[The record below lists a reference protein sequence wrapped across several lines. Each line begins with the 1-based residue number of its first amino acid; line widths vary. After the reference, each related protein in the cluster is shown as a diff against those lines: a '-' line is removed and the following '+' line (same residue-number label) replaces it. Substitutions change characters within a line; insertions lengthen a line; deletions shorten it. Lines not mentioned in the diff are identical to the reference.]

1 MSTPDVRQ
9 QTRRRSSP
17 PRRSRRV
24 VALTAAFVVMVLG
37 GVAGCSILGGDND
50 ESPTPAVAASHDRT
64 DERGGTIKALS
75 LGPVLSWDPQR
86 IGARDDA
93 AFAGRTF
100 LRTLTAYQPS
110 TDPRNQARLV
120 GDLATDTGTPNQA
133 LTSWSFTL
141 RDGIAWQDGSPV
153 TCEDVKYGISR
164 TFATSVITGG
174 STDAL
179 AVLAVPKLPDGRSVY
194 GGPYVTGAAAAAG
207 NAAYD
212 KAVVCRGTTITF
224 SLSAP
229 VSDFNEMVTQ
239 TAFSPV
245 KKSADKRGDGT
256 FEVFSSGPY
265 KLTTPWRASTGASWV
280 RNPHWKA
287 SSDEVRRAYPDRI
300 DYQEGIETQ
309 TVAQQIMADGENSR
323 AAVALGSAPPAIQQH
338 ISTVDALKERS
349 VTAGT
354 GLVDYLVPN
363 FKSPTFAKVQA
374 RQALAVATNR
384 EAYVTALGGG
394 STGRPATSLIPSVL
408 PAAHTSDPL
417 KSGKGG
423 NAGQAKVLLG
433 EAGLTIPVPIR
444 VAYRSSPVADKAM
457 ASLVAG
463 WTEAGF
469 APKLTPLKDEYF
481 TTIAQPGAATSYD
494 VFWSNWAPAWASAST
509 ILPALFDS
517 SINISSAGPGRDYGY
532 FNDATIN
539 AEIARI
545 NTIAN
550 RAEREKAWT
559 ALDVRIQT
567 LGGYIGLAE
576 RRAMYIAG
584 SDVRNLSANEVTG
597 GVVEFADI
605 AVRQ

>member
-1 MSTPDVRQ
+1 MSTLPARY
-9 QTRRRSSP
+9 R
-17 PRRSRRV
+17 PRPERGRLW
-24 VALTAAFVVMVLG
+24 ALTAAVVVVVMGGAVGCSVLG
-37 GVAGCSILGGDND
+37 GDDDTSA
-50 ESPTPAVAASHDRT
+50 TPAVTASHDRT
-64 DERGGTIKALS
+64 DERGGTLKALS

-93 AFAGRTF
+93 AFAGRTY

-110 TDPRNQARLV
+110 TDPGNQSRLV
-120 GDLATDTGTPNQA
+120 GDLATDAGTPNKE

-141 RDGIAWQDGSPV
+141 REGLAWEDGSPV
-153 TCEDVKYGISR
+153 TCEDLKYGISR

-179 AVLAVPKLPDGRSVY
+179 AVLAVPKQPDGSSVY
-194 GGPYVTGAAAAAG
+194 AGPYVAAKTAAAG
-207 NAAYD
+207 IAAYD

-224 SLSAP
+224 GLSAP

-239 TAFSPV
+239 SAFAPV
-245 KKSADKRGDGT
+245 KKSADKAADGT
-256 FEVFSSGPY
+256 FEVFSNGPY
-265 KLTTPWRASTGASWV
+265 KLSAPWRASTGGSWV

-287 SSDEVRRAYPDRI
+287 STDEVRRAFPDRI

-309 TVAQQIMADGENSR
+309 TVAQQIMADGDNSR
-323 AAVALGSAPPAIQQH
+323 SAVAMGSAPPAIQQH
-338 ISTVDALKERS
+338 ILTVDALKERS

-363 FKSPTFAKVQA
+363 LKSPTFASVEA

-394 STGRPATSLIPSVL
+394 ATGRPTPSLIPQAL
-408 PAAHTSDPL
+408 PAAHADDPL
-417 KSGKGG
+417 KAGNRG

-433 EAGLTIPVPIR
+433 KAGLTIPVPIK

-469 APKLTPLKDEYF
+469 APKLTPIKDEYF
-481 TTIAQPGAATSYD
+481 TTITQPAAATSYD
-494 VFWSNWAPAWASAST
+494 VFWSNWAPAWASAGT

-517 SINISSAGPGRDYGY
+517 SINITPAGPGRDYGY
-532 FNDATIN
+532 FNDAKIN
-539 AEIARI
+539 AEMARI
-545 NTIAN
+545 NTIAD
-550 RAEREKAWT
+550 RADREKAWT
-559 ALDVRIQT
+559 TLDVQIQT

-576 RRAMYIAG
+576 RRALYIAG

>member
-1 MSTPDVRQ
+1 M
-9 QTRRRSSP
+9 
-17 PRRSRRV
+17 
-24 VALTAAFVVMVLG
+24 G
-37 GVAGCSILGGDND
+37 GAAGCSILGGGDAD
-50 ESPTPAVAASHDRT
+50 SPSTPAVAATHDRT

-110 TDPRNQARLV
+110 TDTRNQARLV
-120 GDLATDTGTPNQA
+120 GDLATDTGTPNKD
-133 LTSWSFTL
+133 LTTWSFTL
-141 RDGIAWQDGSPV
+141 RDELAWEDGSPV

-164 TFATSVITGG
+164 SFATKVITGG

-179 AVLAVPKLPDGRSVY
+179 AVLNVPKLPDGTSVY
-194 GGPYVTGAAAAAG
+194 TGPYVTGQAAAAG
-207 NAAYD
+207 AAAYNS
-212 KAVVCRGTTITF
+212 AVTCRGMTITF
-224 SLSAP
+224 ALSAP

-239 TAFSPV
+239 AAFAPV
-245 KKSADKRGDGT
+245 KQSTDKAGDGT
-256 FEVFSSGPY
+256 FAVFSNGPY
-265 KLTTPWRASTGASWV
+265 KLSAPWRASTGGSWV

-287 SSDEVRRAYPDRI
+287 STDEVRRAFPDRI

-309 TVAQQIMADGENSR
+309 TVAQQIMADGDNSR
-323 AAVALGSAPPAIQQH
+323 SAVALGSAPPAIQQH
-338 ISTVDALKERS
+338 ILTVDALKERS

-363 FKSPTFAKVQA
+363 LKSATFATVEA

-394 STGRPATSLIPSVL
+394 TSGRPATSLIPEVL
-408 PAAHTSDPL
+408 PAAHESDPL
-417 KSGKGG
+417 KAGDGG
-423 NAGQAKVLLG
+423 DAGMAKVLLG
-433 EAGLTIPVPIR
+433 KAGLTIPVPIR

-469 APKLTPLKDEYF
+469 APTLTPLKDEYF
-481 TTIAQPGAATSYD
+481 TTIAQPAAASAYD

-517 SINISSAGPGRDYGY
+517 SINMSSAGPGRDYGY
-532 FNDATIN
+532 FNDVKIN
-539 AEIARI
+539 AEMARI
-545 NTIAN
+545 NTIPD
-550 RAEREKAWT
+550 RSEREKAWT
-559 ALDVRIQT
+559 ALDVRLQT
-567 LGGYIGLAE
+567 LGAYIGLAE
-576 RRAMYIAG
+576 RRALYIAG
-584 SDVRNLSANEVTG
+584 SDVRNLSANEVIG

>member
-1 MSTPDVRQ
+1 MSHHPA
-9 QTRRRSSP
+9 RRR
-17 PRRSRRV
+17 PRPGRGRV
-24 VALTAAFVVMVLG
+24 WAVTAAVVVVVMCG
-37 GVAGCSILGGDND
+37 AAGCSIFGGGDDNT
-50 ESPTPAVAASHDRT
+50 SATPAVTASHDRT
-64 DERGGTIKALS
+64 DERGGTVKALS

-110 TDPRNQARLV
+110 TDPRNQSRLV
-120 GDLATDTGTPNQA
+120 GDLATDTGTPNKE

-141 RDGIAWQDGSPV
+141 RDGLAWEDGTPV

-164 TFATSVITGG
+164 TFATEAITGG

-179 AVLAVPKLPDGRSVY
+179 AVLAVPKLPDGQSVFK
-194 GGPYVTGAAAAAG
+194 GPYVKDRTAAAG
-207 NAAYD
+207 IAAYD
-212 KAVVCRGTTITF
+212 TAVACRGATITF
-224 SLSAP
+224 DLSSP

-239 TAFSPV
+239 PAFAPV
-245 KKSADKRGDGT
+245 KKDKDKAGEGT
-256 FEVFSSGPY
+256 FEVFSNGPY
-265 KLTTPWRASTGASWV
+265 KLSAPWRASTGAVWV

-287 SSDEVRRAYPDRI
+287 ASDEVRRAFPDRI

-309 TVAQQIMADGENSR
+309 TVAQQIMADGDNSR
-323 AAVALGSAPPAIQQH
+323 SAVALGSAPPAIQQH
-338 ISTVDALKERS
+338 ILTVDALKERS
-349 VTAGT
+349 VTAAT

-363 FKSPTFAKVQA
+363 FKSPIFAKVEA

-384 EAYVTALGGG
+384 DAYVTALGGG
-394 STGRPATSLIPSVL
+394 TTGRPATSLIPGVL
-408 PAAHTSDPL
+408 PAAHDSDPL
-417 KSGKGG
+417 KSGD
-423 NAGQAKVLLG
+423 AGQAGEAKVLLG
-433 EAGLTIPVPIR
+433 KAGLTLPVPIR

-469 APKLTPLKDEYF
+469 APTLTPLKDEYF
-481 TTIAQPGAATSYD
+481 TTITQPAAATSYD

-517 SINISSAGPGRDYGY
+517 SINISAAGPGRDYGY
-532 FNDATIN
+532 FNDLTVN

-545 NTIAN
+545 NTIAD
-550 RAEREKAWT
+550 RTEREKAWT
-559 ALDVRIQT
+559 ALDVRLET
-567 LGGYIGLAE
+567 LGAYIGLAE
-576 RRAMYIAG
+576 RRALYIAG
-584 SDVRNLSANEVTG
+584 SDVRNLSANEVIG

-605 AVRQ
+605 AVNQ

>member
-1 MSTPDVRQ
+1 MSIPTKSHRPRSQ
-9 QTRRRSSP
+9 QRRFRAIVALF
-17 PRRSRRV
+17 V
-24 VALTAAFVVMVLG
+24 VAVLG
-37 GVAGCSILGGDND
+37 SAAGCSIVGGDED
-50 ESPTPAVAASHDRT
+50 DGARTPATTASHERT
-64 DERGGTIKALS
+64 DERGGTLKALS

-110 TDPRNQARLV
+110 TDPRNQSRLV
-120 GDLATDTGTPNQA
+120 GDLATDTGSPNKD

-141 RDGIAWQDGSPV
+141 RDGIAWEDGTPV
-153 TCEDVKYGISR
+153 TCADVKYGISR
-164 TFATSVITGG
+164 TFATEVVTGG

-179 AVLAVPKLPDGRSVY
+179 AVLALPKQPDGTPVY
-194 GGPYVTGAAAAAG
+194 AGPFVKTVAG
-207 NAAYD
+207 NPGPAAYD

-224 SLSAP
+224 TLSAP
-229 VSDFNEMVTQ
+229 VSDFNEMLTQ
-239 TAFSPV
+239 PAFAPV
-245 KKSADKRGDGT
+245 KKSADQAGDGT
-256 FEVFSSGPY
+256 FDVFSSGPY
-265 KLTTPWRASTGASWV
+265 KLSAPWRASTGGSWV
-280 RNPHWKA
+280 RNPHWK
-287 SSDEVRRAYPDRI
+287 SSTDEVRRALPDRI

-309 TVAQQIMADGENSR
+309 TVAQQIISDGDNSR

-338 ISTVDALKERS
+338 ILTVNALKERS

-363 FKSPTFAKVQA
+363 VKRKVFASVEA
-374 RQALAVATNR
+374 RQALSVATNR

-394 STGRPATSLIPSVL
+394 STGRPTASLIPEVL
-408 PAAHTSDPL
+408 PAAHSGDPL
-417 KSGKGG
+417 KAGNRG

-433 EAGLTIPVPIR
+433 KAGLTLPVPIR

-469 APKLTPLKDEYF
+469 APQLAPLKDEYF
-481 TTIAQPGAATSYD
+481 TAITQPAAAASYD

-517 SINISSAGPGRDYGY
+517 SINITPAGPGRDYGY
-532 FNDATIN
+532 FVDPKVN
-539 AEIARI
+539 AEMARI
-545 NTIAN
+545 NRIAD
-550 RAEREKAWT
+550 RADREEAWA
-559 ALDVRIQT
+559 ALDVRLQT
-567 LGGYIGLAE
+567 FGAYIGLAE
-576 RRAMYIAG
+576 RRALYIAG

>member
-1 MSTPDVRQ
+1 MSTPHARH
-9 QTRRRSSP
+9 
-17 PRRSRRV
+17 RSRPERSRV
-24 VALTAAFVVMVLG
+24 WALTAAVVVTVMG
-37 GVAGCSILGGDND
+37 GAAGCSIFGGGGDD
-50 ESPTPAVAASHDRT
+50 SSATPAVTASHERT

-110 TDPRNQARLV
+110 TDPRNQSRLI
-120 GDLATDTGTPNQA
+120 GDLATDAGNPNND
-133 LTSWSFTL
+133 LTAWSFTL
-141 RDGIAWQDGSPV
+141 RDGLAWEDGSPV
-153 TCEDVKYGISR
+153 TCADVKYGISR
-164 TFATSVITGG
+164 TFATEVITGG

-179 AVLAVPKLPDGRSVY
+179 AVLAVPKLPDGTSVY
-194 GGPYVTGAAAAAG
+194 AGPYVTGKAAAAG
-207 NAAYD
+207 VAAFD
-212 KAVVCRGTTITF
+212 SAVGCQGTTITF
-224 SLSAP
+224 KLSAP

-239 TAFSPV
+239 SAFAPV
-245 KKSADKRGDGT
+245 KQSADKGGDGT
-256 FEVFSSGPY
+256 FEVFSNGPY
-265 KLTTPWRASTGASWV
+265 QLSAPWRASTGGSWV

-287 SSDEVRRAYPDRI
+287 STDEVRRAFPDRI

-309 TVAQQIMADGENSR
+309 TVAQQIMADGDNSR
-323 AAVALGSAPPAIQQH
+323 SAVALGSAPPAIQQH
-338 ISTVDALKERS
+338 VLTVDALKERS

-363 FKSPTFAKVQA
+363 FKSPVFATVQA

-384 EAYVTALGGG
+384 QAYVTALGGAT
-394 STGRPATSLIPSVL
+394 TGRPTTSLIPAVL
-408 PAAHTSDPL
+408 PAAHTDDPL
-417 KSGKGG
+417 KSGDGG

-433 EAGLTIPVPIR
+433 QAGLTLPVPIR

-469 APKLTPLKDEYF
+469 APKLTPLEDEYF
-481 TTIAQPGAATSYD
+481 TTITQPRAAADYD

-517 SINISSAGPGRDYGY
+517 SINVTPAGPGRDYGY
-532 FNDATIN
+532 FGDANVN
-539 AEIARI
+539 AEMARI
-545 NTIAN
+545 NTIAD
-550 RAEREKAWT
+550 RTEREKAWT
-559 ALDVRIQT
+559 ALDVRLQT
-567 LGGYIGLAE
+567 LGAYIGLAE
-576 RRAMYIAG
+576 RRALYIAG
-584 SDVRNLSANEVTG
+584 SDVRNLSANEVIG

-605 AVRQ
+605 AVHQ

>member
-1 MSTPDVRQ
+1 VSTLP
-9 QTRRRSSP
+9 T
-17 PRRSRRV
+17 RSRRRPARRRGWAV
-24 VALTAAFVVMVLG
+24 TAAVVVTVMG
-37 GVAGCSILGGDND
+37 GAAGCSILGGAD
-50 ESPTPAVAASHDRT
+50 EDSSATPAVAASHERT

-86 IGARDDA
+86 ISARDGA

-110 TDPRNQARLV
+110 TDPRNQSRLV
-120 GDLATDTGTPNQA
+120 GDLATDTGTPNKA
-133 LTSWSFTL
+133 LTTWSFTL
-141 RDGIAWQDGSPV
+141 REDLAWEDGTPV

-164 TFATSVITGG
+164 SFATKVITGG

-179 AVLAVPKLPDGRSVY
+179 AVLNVPKLPNGSSVY
-194 GGPYVTGAAAAAG
+194 TGPYITGPAAAAG
-207 NAAYD
+207 IAAYNS
-212 KAVVCRGTTITF
+212 AVACRGTTITF
-224 SLSAP
+224 ALSAP

-239 TAFSPV
+239 AAFAPV
-245 KKSADKRGDGT
+245 KKSEDRRGEGN
-256 FEVFSSGPY
+256 FEVFSNGPY
-265 KLTTPWRASTGASWV
+265 KLSAPWRASTGGSWV

-287 SSDEVRRAYPDRI
+287 STDEVRRAFPDRI

-309 TVAQQIMADGENSR
+309 TVAQQIMADGDNSR
-323 AAVALGSAPPAIQQH
+323 SAVALGSAPPAIQQH
-338 ISTVDALKERS
+338 VLTVDSLKERS

-363 FKSPTFAKVQA
+363 LKSATFAKVEA

-394 STGRPATSLIPSVL
+394 TTGRPATSLIPDVL
-408 PAAHTSDPL
+408 PAAHEGDPL
-417 KSGKGG
+417 KAGDGG
-423 NAGQAKVLLG
+423 DAGMAKVLLG
-433 EAGLTIPVPIR
+433 KAGLTIPVPIR

-469 APKLTPLKDEYF
+469 APRLTPLEDEYF
-481 TTIAQPGAATSYD
+481 TTITQPAAATSYD

-517 SINISSAGPGRDYGY
+517 SINLTAAGPGRDYGY
-532 FNDATIN
+532 FGDAKIN
-539 AEIARI
+539 AEMARI
-545 NTIAN
+545 NTIAE
-550 RAEREKAWT
+550 RGEREKAWT
-559 ALDVRIQT
+559 ALDVRLQT
-567 LGGYIGLAE
+567 LGAYIGLAE
-576 RRAMYIAG
+576 RRALYIAG
-584 SDVRNLSANEVTG
+584 SDVRNLSANEVIG

-605 AVRQ
+605 AVHQ

>member
-1 MSTPDVRQ
+1 MSTLPARH
-9 QTRRRSSP
+9 R
-17 PRRSRRV
+17 PRPGRSRV
-24 VALTAAFVVMVLG
+24 WALTAAVVVVVMG
-37 GVAGCSILGGDND
+37 GAAGCSIFGGDD
-50 ESPTPAVAASHDRT
+50 DPAATPAVTASHDRT
-64 DERGGTIKALS
+64 DERGGTLKALS

-110 TDPRNQARLV
+110 TEPRNQSRLV
-120 GDLATDTGTPNQA
+120 GDLATDTGTPNKQ

-141 RDGIAWQDGSPV
+141 RDGLAWEDGSPV

-164 TFATSVITGG
+164 TFATEVITGG

-194 GGPYVTGAAAAAG
+194 KGPYVNDKTAAAG
-207 NAAYD
+207 IAAYD
-212 KAVVCRGTTITF
+212 QAVACRGTTITF
-224 SLSAP
+224 GLSSP

-239 TAFSPV
+239 AAFAPV
-245 KKSADKRGDGT
+245 KKSADKGGEGT
-256 FEVFSSGPY
+256 FEVFSNGPY
-265 KLTTPWRASTGASWV
+265 KLTAPWRASTGGSWV
-280 RNPHWKA
+280 RNTHWKA
-287 SSDEVRRAYPDRI
+287 STDEVRRAFPDRI

-309 TVAQQIMADGENSR
+309 TVAQQIMADGDNSR
-323 AAVALGSAPPAIQQH
+323 SAVALGSAPPAIQQH
-338 ISTVDALKERS
+338 ILTVDALKERS

-363 FKSPTFAKVQA
+363 FKSPTFAKVEA

-394 STGRPATSLIPSVL
+394 TTGRPATSLIPEVL
-408 PAAHTSDPL
+408 PAAHESDPL
-417 KSGKGG
+417 KAGDAGK
-423 NAGQAKVLLG
+423 AGQAKVLLG
-433 EAGLTIPVPIR
+433 KAGLTLPVPIR

-481 TTIAQPGAATSYD
+481 TTITQPAAATSYD

-532 FNDATIN
+532 FTDATVN

-545 NTIAN
+545 NTIAD

-559 ALDVRIQT
+559 ALDVRLQT
-567 LGGYIGLAE
+567 LGAYIGLAE
-576 RRAMYIAG
+576 RRALYIAG

-605 AVRQ
+605 AVHQ